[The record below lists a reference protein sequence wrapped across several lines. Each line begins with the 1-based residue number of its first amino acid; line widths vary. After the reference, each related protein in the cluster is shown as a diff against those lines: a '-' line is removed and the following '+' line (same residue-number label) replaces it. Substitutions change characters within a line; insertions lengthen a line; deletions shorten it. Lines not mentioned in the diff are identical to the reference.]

1 MQNCTLVPTYDLIY
15 TALSPGPL
23 LLSEI
28 VSLSWKM
35 ILIGFQSPSSCIPG
49 SLVFFKIS
57 RLLKLSHVGN
67 FLYVEMQR
75 HMKHFRK
82 LFH

>member
-1 MQNCTLVPTYDLIY
+1 MQNCTLVPTYNLTY
-15 TALSPGPL
+15 TALSPAPVL
-23 LLSEI
+23 LGEI

-49 SLVFFKIS
+49 SLVFFKIT
-57 RLLKLSHVGN
+57 RLLKLYYVGN

-82 LFH
+82 LSH